1 MSGAPGFQVVHV
13 CETATVGA
21 HDRVIVWLWHVA
33 PNDAALA
40 SVKRLVGTLAR
51 KYPEGVGVLHLLP
64 NPDGK
69 IPSDDQRKK
78 IAQLRRD
85 CDYAVRASAIVF
97 EGDGIRSAIIR
108 SIATAVMLASGSKRP
123 LTVFGDAKTAASWL
137 RERLAVPLDEPAL
150 IGASVAIRL
159 ATTPS
164 AGVPVSG

>member
-1 MSGAPGFQVVHV
+1 MSGSGGFQVVHV

-21 HDRVIVWLWHVA
+21 HDRVVVWLWQVA

-69 IPSDDQRKK
+69 IPNEEQRKK
-78 IAQLRRD
+78 LAQLRRD

-108 SIATAVMLASGSKRP
+108 SITTAVMLASGTKRP
-123 LTVFGDAKTAASWL
+123 LTVFGDVKTATAWL
-137 RERLAVPLDEPAL
+137 RERLGVSLGETAL
-150 IGASVAIRL
+150 LEAATRVRT
-159 ATTPS
+159 ATTI
-164 AGVPVSG
+164 G